1 MLRSRVYSAKFSS
14 IEALFITAINDG
26 GEYYNSILWW
36 LNQRTPVEKYLLK
49 KYAGQGK
56 MCSAFPSIEKR
67 LRTLMQS
74 LFDFLRST
82 GQWY

>member
-1 MLRSRVYSAKFSS
+1 MQSSRVYSAQFHSV
-14 IEALFITAINDG
+14 EALFITAIHTG
-26 GEYYNSILWW
+26 GDEYRSVLWW
-36 LNQRTPVEKYLLK
+36 LSQCTPVEKYLLK
-49 KYAGQGK
+49 KYAESGK
-56 MCSAFPSIEKR
+56 MCSAFPTIEKR